1 MRTDRLAGWLADRY
15 ESTCRDNRTHVRQVD
30 SPCRQLGNEVPPH
43 LISAHSGTSHIWE
56 SVVPSFDRFQRE
68 LRAQFDRAEKRR
80 AKNIVV
86 NSGEFHRA
94 VGGYPGP
101 NERLQTCCDVMKEE
115 VRSGDVIMGD
125 LDNCRGAALTIR
137 YQLPRVEKFVAA
149 TGAHPDTDS
158 LSQP

>member
-1 MRTDRLAGWLADRY
+1 
-15 ESTCRDNRTHVRQVD
+15 
-30 SPCRQLGNEVPPH
+30 
-43 LISAHSGTSHIWE
+43 
-56 SVVPSFDRFQRE
+56 VPSFDRFQRE

-80 AKNIVV
+80 AKNVVV
-86 NSGEFHRA
+86 NSGELHRA

-101 NERLQTCCDVMKEE
+101 NERLQTCCEVMKEE

-149 TGAHPDTDS
+149 TGVHPDTDS
-158 LSQP
+158 LGQP

>member
-1 MRTDRLAGWLADRY
+1 M
-15 ESTCRDNRTHVRQVD
+15 S
-30 SPCRQLGNEVPPH
+30 SPRRQLGNEVP
-43 LISAHSGTSHIWE
+43 LQILDFRHSGTSHNWE
-56 SVVPSFDRFQRE
+56 SVVPSFDHFQRE

-80 AKNIVV
+80 AQTIVV
-86 NSGEFHRA
+86 NSGELHRA

-101 NERLQTCCDVMKEE
+101 NERLQTCCEVMKEE

-125 LDNCRGAALTIR
+125 LDNCRGAALIIR